1 MLTTSCR
8 RFDSLGRLV
17 LTKAATVR
25 PSVVAKLWRQ
35 SSLGLLKHVRLQ
47 RIDE

>member
-1 MLTTSCR
+1 MTTTCR

-17 LTKAATVR
+17 LKKAAAVR
-25 PSVVAKLWRQ
+25 PSVVAKLWRE
-35 SSLGLLKHVRLQ
+35 SSLGLLKHVQLR